1 MEESSAKAYDTWD
14 SQAVSDP
21 STNQARRCLTC
32 QIGRDGVRSAWYGHS
47 SLQGVYRKQSG
58 SLHLE
63 SLHGRDP
70 VLYDQIVIT
79 PTSISDYGECYSKYG
94 DSYVLGLKR
103 MGRTICY
110 RCVTPILLSRNV
122 LHMAQQAEGVC
133 HETEQAA
140 SMTCFDAMQVTLADG
155 FLMFRS
161 ERREL
166 SDCGFNGKFAVEYT
180 LNNAKLSCEQNSG
193 TIIINDNH
201 KQHTLLIQF
210 SNDSSCAHLTE
221 KHAYENYVFKY
232 ESESRPF
239 APCHFADWLHGDYD
253 SLTVGANRLV
263 YHQSSGSGVS
273 LASTPSNGSPVP
285 IVSHCV
291 HHYPDRI
298 FVYSET
304 KCGEPLG
311 YHCLQFVPR
320 SENLMEFRTT
330 LPVESAATNSNDSI
344 CMDESSFANAPWT
357 TALVTDPIA
366 VSCGIL
372 GSYRTPQTDSYLNG
386 DCYNVTFDCQA
397 VSKMTITAY
406 HCRSGAVFDSR
417 SYTCT
422 ASWKDNQYLFIYA
435 MQQSDVRAHTCF
447 ISSYQNGK
455 LFLASSGTHCARDFN
470 FTQNAERTMVLEE
483 ESGCA
488 NQQVQLQIPKIIPPH
503 LRRPKPVVVK
513 TFPMPTTESA
523 TTPMQLPTSP
533 YARIQIAKK
542 GSIGASE
549 EGDEWEWKWTK
560 LAAPKESFFCMTIS
574 IIISYL
580 WHL

>member
-1 MEESSAKAYDTWD
+1 
-14 SQAVSDP
+14 
-21 STNQARRCLTC
+21 
-32 QIGRDGVRSAWYGHS
+32 
-47 SLQGVYRKQSG
+47 
-58 SLHLE
+58 
-63 SLHGRDP
+63 
-70 VLYDQIVIT
+70 
-79 PTSISDYGECYSKYG
+79 
-94 DSYVLGLKR
+94 

-180 LNNAKLSCEQNSG
+180 LNNAKLSCEQSSG
-193 TIIINDNH
+193 TTIINDNH

-330 LPVESAATNSNDSI
+330 LPVESAATNNND
-344 CMDESSFANAPWT
+344 T
-357 TALVTDPIA
+357 
-366 VSCGIL
+366 
-372 GSYRTPQTDSYLNG
+372 
-386 DCYNVTFDCQA
+386 
-397 VSKMTITAY
+397 
-406 HCRSGAVFDSR
+406 R

-447 ISSYQNGK
+447 ISSYNNGK

-503 LRRPKPVVVK
+503 LRRPKPVVK

-560 LAAPKESFFCMTIS
+560 LATSKESFFCMTIS
-574 IIISYL
+574 IIINYL